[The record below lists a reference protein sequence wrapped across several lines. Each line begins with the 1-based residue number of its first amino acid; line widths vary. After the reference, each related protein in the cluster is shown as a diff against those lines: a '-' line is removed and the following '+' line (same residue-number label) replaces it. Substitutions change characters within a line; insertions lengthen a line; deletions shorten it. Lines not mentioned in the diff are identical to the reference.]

1 MLTCEQAQARY
12 PAAITFTFGDSASL
26 NALILDL
33 VRTGRKTVTCD
44 AWDAYAARAEPL
56 PEPGRVDIALDW
68 GGMPQLALRTVA
80 IERIK
85 FCDMDAGRIPPQGEF
100 RDLADWKAGYE
111 AYLRRAGLFQ
121 DDVLMLVETFE
132 VVEDFS

>member
-1 MLTCEQAQARY
+1 
-12 PAAITFTFGDSASL
+12 
-26 NALILDL
+26 
-33 VRTGRKTVTCD
+33 
-44 AWDAYAARAEPL
+44 
-56 PEPGRVDIALDW
+56 
-68 GGMPQLALRTVA
+68 
-80 IERIK
+80 
-85 FCDMDAGRIPPQGEF
+85 MDAGRIPPQGEF